1 MARSPYCME
10 SPQCPRSANISHPF
24 RGRISSFMLPGPCW
38 RPVSPYMPCGTS
50 TRSGWWSSGHALG
63 GTGCLEQRKEQD
75 YGPNGTALRE
85 KPCEIEGFGY
95 EPLRHSLPE
104 VLGILLTS
112 DESVDG

>member
-1 MARSPYCME
+1 MRSLC
-10 SPQCPRSANISHPF
+10 N
-24 RGRISSFMLPGPCW
+24 PGHWPADTAIFS
-38 RPVSPYMPCGTS
+38 RVSEM
-50 TRSGWWSSGHALG
+50 
-63 GTGCLEQRKEQD
+63 
-75 YGPNGTALRE
+75 NGTALRE

>member
-1 MARSPYCME
+1 MWQQIRAAHPIDGRPGARLLRSSVAVAGME
-10 SPQCPRSANISHPF
+10 RSYDS
-24 RGRISSFMLPGPCW
+24 
-38 RPVSPYMPCGTS
+38 
-50 TRSGWWSSGHALG
+50 
-63 GTGCLEQRKEQD
+63 
-75 YGPNGTALRE
+75 NGTALRE

>member
-1 MARSPYCME
+1 M
-10 SPQCPRSANISHPF
+10 
-24 RGRISSFMLPGPCW
+24 
-38 RPVSPYMPCGTS
+38 
-50 TRSGWWSSGHALG
+50 RSGSVRYNV
-63 GTGCLEQRKEQD
+63 GCLKMTTEA
-75 YGPNGTALRE
+75 NGTALRE